1 MTQLRILVWP
11 KNADCWDYLLI
22 GACGKNGQERKSAC
36 EGNGSLV
43 SKVE

>member
-1 MTQLRILVWP
+1 MTQPKILVCA

-22 GACGKNGQERKSAC
+22 GACGKNGQERKNAC
-36 EGNGSLV
+36 EWNGSLV